1 MYDRYSNKWRS
12 KHGAEE
18 SRFGSHHELDEASL
32 AARGSSRKSGVG
44 EGDVGSFKYMDAKPH
59 HRETSSSAR
68 GGCAAAHVHR
78 VQVHTCR
85 SHERCIDETIDIHI
99 HVRACIRT
107 SSSSGA
113 LMNTHAAPHSYC

>member
-1 MYDRYSNKWRS
+1 MCDRYSNKWRG

-44 EGDVGSFKYMDAKPH
+44 GGDVGSFKYMDAKPH

-78 VQVHTCR
+78 VQ
-85 SHERCIDETIDIHI
+85 
-99 HVRACIRT
+99 A
-107 SSSSGA
+107 
-113 LMNTHAAPHSYC
+113 HS